1 MLMVTCKLADLPL
14 VMVVVPDNTAVAEVT
29 TFCVIVI
36 DDVELEPP
44 LVTVTV

>member
-1 MLMVTCKLADLPL
+1 MLMVACKLADLPL
-14 VMVVVPDNTAVAEVT
+14 VMVVEPVNTAVAEVI

-36 DDVELEPP
+36 DDVVVPP

>member
-1 MLMVTCKLADLPL
+1 MVACKLADLPL
-14 VMVVVPDNTAVAEVT
+14 VMVVEPVNTAVAEVT

-36 DDVELEPP
+36 DDVEVDPP

>member
-1 MLMVTCKLADLPL
+1 MLIVACKLADLPL
-14 VMVVVPDNTAVAEVT
+14 VIVVEPDKTAVAEVT

-36 DDVELEPP
+36 EEVVVPP

>member
-1 MLMVTCKLADLPL
+1 MLMVACKLADLPL
-14 VMVVVPDNTAVAEVT
+14 VIVFVPVNTAVAEVT

-36 DDVELEPP
+36 DDVEVVPP